1 MYNEKNRE
9 ALIKGVKRVKES
21 VIKQMEN
28 SDSRA
33 EIYTASN
40 YRLAEVTRGI
50 ENAKNGFLNM
60 PYRE

>member
-1 MYNEKNRE
+1 M
-9 ALIKGVKRVKES
+9 KES

-28 SDSRA
+28 SDSKA

-50 ENAKNGFLNM
+50 ENAKNGFLNV
-60 PYRE
+60 PY